1 MEASSQIRQ
10 ASQNQVS
17 EALKARVV
25 TRAFGIRLGGFGVDY
40 TSKEVTVDP
49 GGQNKTGQTGQDT
62 RGQAFETE
70 MDRERLREQIFD
82 APWQEAAAPQQQQAA
97 ASHPDPVWRKGLQAY
112 AKAKNMLL
120 ADSARAGSTRLAV
133 A

>member
-10 ASQNQVS
+10 ASQNQIS
-17 EALKARVV
+17 EALTARVV

-40 TSKEVTVDP
+40 TSKQVTVDP
-49 GGQNKTGQTGQDT
+49 GTKTGKTDQDT

-70 MDRERLREQIFD
+70 MGRERLREQIFD
-82 APWQEAAAPQQQQAA
+82 TPWQEAATQQQAA
-97 ASHPDPVWRKGLQAY
+97 SSHPDPVWRRGLQAY
-112 AKAKNMLL
+112 DKAKNILL
-120 ADSARAGSTRLAV
+120 TDAVRARSTRVAV

>member
-10 ASQNQVS
+10 ASQNQLS
-17 EALKARVV
+17 EALTARVV

-40 TSKEVTVDP
+40 TSKQVTVDP
-49 GGQNKTGQTGQDT
+49 GAQTGNTSQDT
-62 RGQAFETE
+62 NGQAFETE
-70 MDRERLREQIFD
+70 LSRERLRDQIFD
-82 APWQEAAAPQQQQAA
+82 TPWQEPSPEQQAA
-97 ASHPDPVWRKGLQAY
+97 SSHPDPAWRRGLQAY

-120 ADSARAGSTRLAV
+120 VDSARAKSTRLAV